1 MLEEADE
8 DGHSIKAPS
17 RRGMASRM
25 SARGEERRR
34 REFERLTARER
45 EKLIAVH
52 EAGHA
57 VAHFY
62 HQSLFQRMSLG
73 DEGGLVNVGP
83 AAFVAN
89 ALFDALQGDP
99 DAIAAQRCR
108 NDYKVA
114 AAVDTLVAGSIAEFR
129 WMKWRPYL
137 ISPGDESLID
147 RVLRHVHGE
156 RFATIAPGAK
166 RAGAARIRALFRR
179 REVWH
184 AVLDLA
190 DQLVIARELEGVD
203 VFSFLRGR
211 QVPGTGLRDFMKFAR
226 AAMSGEG
233 DRPAHASGAR

>member
-1 MLEEADE
+1 
-8 DGHSIKAPS
+8 
-17 RRGMASRM
+17 MASRM

-34 REFERLTARER
+34 REFERLTAQER

-83 AAFVAN
+83 AAFVAD
-89 ALFDALQGDP
+89 ALFDALRGDP

-108 NDYKVA
+108 NDYKTA

-129 WMKWRPYL
+129 WMKWRPLL
-137 ISPGDESLID
+137 ISPGDESRID

-166 RAGAARIRALFRR
+166 RAGARRVQALFRR
-179 REVWH
+179 RGVWQ
-184 AVLDLA
+184 AALDLA
-190 DQLVIARELEGVD
+190 DQLIRRREMEGVE
-203 VFSFLRGR
+203 VFNFFRERG
-211 QVPGTGLRDFMKFAR
+211 VPSTGLRDYMKSSR
-226 AAMSGEG
+226 AAARGGTEPP
-233 DRPAHASGAR
+233 PAGAR